1 MPNLDPADLVR
12 DCPVANFSGAWPLP
26 VQARLEALV
35 QQATDEGERTSGR
48 ELLAAIVCAFSPEST
63 GLHEVLR
70 AYRTSVVGDVLL
82 TETPADNVVRLERRG
97 PGRPASRRL

>member
-1 MPNLDPADLVR
+1 MPDLDPADLLR
-12 DCPVANFSGAWPLP
+12 NCPVANFSGAWPLP

-48 ELLAAIVCAFSPEST
+48 ELLAAIVCAFSPDSP

-82 TETPADNVVRLERRG
+82 TETPAGNVVRLERRG
-97 PGRPASRRL
+97 PGRPTTRQL